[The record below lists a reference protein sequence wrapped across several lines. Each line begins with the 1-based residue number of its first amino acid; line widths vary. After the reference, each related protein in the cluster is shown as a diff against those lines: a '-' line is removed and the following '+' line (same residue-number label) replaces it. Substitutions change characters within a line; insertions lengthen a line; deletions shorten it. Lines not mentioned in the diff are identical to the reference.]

1 MTPDVPTHSASEV
14 WFGATVSTWGNRR
27 PGELMADI
35 VLSVAA
41 SHAPGLAGLYD
52 GAPEET
58 KAEVDKMYGT
68 LEAEIAAADLDVLIV
83 IGNDHL
89 ANSRVLEYPDFLV
102 GMAAEHTGPYEWFK
116 PWLNCRDYSLIGRPD
131 VAEAVISGMAQ
142 RGIKFFGR
150 RENLRYD
157 DNLSI
162 PTVLCNLDSHGVPVM
177 PILQNCTVPPIP
189 DQRDCYRVGE
199 ALGDIIHNDLPDG
212 MRVGLFGSGGMSHE
226 PGGKRYF
233 FIDEE
238 FDQWFLGL
246 LENGDHAQ
254 LLAEVTPERM
264 EQSGEGGTAE
274 LFAWFVVLGAIGN
287 MACSRLGYTAYDN
300 FKCGVGAVRWE
311 MGAR

>member
-1 MTPDVPTHSASEV
+1 
-14 WFGATVSTWGNRR
+14 
-27 PGELMADI
+27 MADI

-58 KAEVDKMYGT
+58 KADVDKMYGSI
-68 LEAEIAAADLDVLIV
+68 EAEVAAAELDVLIL

-89 ANSRVLEYPDFLV
+89 ANSKVLEYPDFLV
-102 GMAAEHTGPYEWFK
+102 GMADEHHGPFEWFK
-116 PWLNCRDYSLIGRPD
+116 PWLNCRDYTLQGRPD
-131 VAEAVISGMAQ
+131 VAERLISGMAK

-150 RENLRYD
+150 RQNLRYD

-162 PTVLCNLDSHGVPVM
+162 PTVLCNLDGHDVPVV

-189 DQRDCYRVGE
+189 DQHDCYAVGR
-199 ALGDIIHNDLPDG
+199 ALGDIIANDLPADL
-212 MRVGLFGSGGMSHE
+212 RVGLFGSGGLSHE

-238 FDQWFLGL
+238 FDDWFLGL
-246 LENGDHAQ
+246 LEHGDHEK
-254 LLAEVTPERM
+254 LLAEVTPARM

-274 LFAWFVVLGAIGN
+274 LFAWFVVLGAIGERP
-287 MACSRLGYTAYDN
+287 CSTLGYTAYDN

-311 MGAR
+311 L

>member
-1 MTPDVPTHSASEV
+1 MA
-14 WFGATVSTWGNRR
+14 
-27 PGELMADI
+27 EL

-52 GAPEET
+52 GAPEAT

-68 LEAEIAAADLDVLIV
+68 IEAEIASAHLDALIL

-89 ANSRVLEYPDFLV
+89 ANSKVLEYPDFLV
-102 GMAAEHTGPYEWFK
+102 GMAAEHQGPFEWFK
-116 PWLNCRDYSLIGRPD
+116 PWLNCRNYTLAGKPE
-131 VAEAVISGMAQ
+131 VAEALITGMAK

-162 PTVLCNLDSHGVPVM
+162 PTVLCNLDSNDVPVV

-189 DQRDCYRVGE
+189 DQRRCYAVGQ
-199 ALGDIIHNDLPDG
+199 ALGDIIENDLPDG
-212 MRVGLFGSGGMSHE
+212 MRIGLFGSGGLSHE

-238 FDQWFLGL
+238 FDDWFLGL
-246 LENGDHAQ
+246 LEHGDHEK
-254 LLAEVTPERM
+254 LLNEVTPARM

-274 LFAWFVVLGAIGN
+274 LFAWFVVLGAIGVRP
-287 MACSRLGYTAYDN
+287 CSRLGYTAYDN

-311 MGAR
+311 MGA